1 MNILLLSSGG
11 GGGNILRSLKALFRR
26 DLLVTQ
32 KTDARYAERL
42 RRAITTKFL
51 DTNEFSLNDLPKEE
65 RLVIGA
71 GTTRRMGSMHN
82 PDLARKALDESQD
95 EVASLLSRHS
105 VVIVIGTGGKG
116 TGAGTIFPIA
126 QMARQQKKLV
136 IPIFVRPSFERHEV
150 EKRRYD
156 HALRVAEQFD
166 AAGIRLMEILNDRG
180 YRESAPEPQP
190 VVWERM
196 NLPIARGLRGL
207 LYVLWDLSQVD
218 PSDLSVLFAGHGRLR
233 MGFSELNPENGQE
246 PSDTQIAAAVHA
258 CWENPYAAF
267 DGVVGTS
274 LICIQGHWSN
284 VVDGKIKGQL
294 AALALRNGGDS
305 PYNPLHARAVHAPR
319 PWGVTTL
326 FAEYTGNHAPLEID
340 WSAERRTAVP
350 PNTRLD
356 SDDTVAE
363 IEEVMVKASNPLPAV
378 DVQPAATAPQP
389 SSPEP
394 ATAFSS
400 FWDFARA
407 VNRSDPA
414 ALKLASDGVEADMT
428 VDGRELRKL
437 LGTFWFRSVFP
448 RLSKQWQDR
457 MLSVLVDSAVV
468 ADHPIAIG
476 RRTVH
481 LREMTSDERQR
492 MLSDRDLPEAVR
504 VDLQF
509 VDAIA
514 RHWGDEALKRLTFTA
529 AAATPANVE
538 TSKLGALLQP
548 FRHG

>member
-1 MNILLLSSGG
+1 VNILLLSSGG

-65 RLVIGA
+65 RLVIGTA
-71 GTTRRMGSMHN
+71 TTRRMGSMHN
-82 PDLARKALDESQD
+82 PDLARKALDESRD
-95 EVASLLSRHS
+95 EVASLLNRHS

-116 TGAGTIFPIA
+116 TGAGTIFPLA
-126 QMARQQKKLV
+126 QMARQQKL
-136 IPIFVRPSFERHEV
+136 
-150 EKRRYD
+150 
-156 HALRVAEQFD
+156 LVAEQFD

-180 YRESAPEPQP
+180 YRDADPEPQP

-218 PSDLSVLFAGHGRLR
+218 PSDLSVLFAGQGRLR
-233 MGFSELNPENGQE
+233 MGFSELDPQNGEE
-246 PSDTQIAAAVHA
+246 PTDDQIRAAVQA
-258 CWENPYAAF
+258 CWQNPYAAF
-267 DGVVGTS
+267 DGTVGTS

-294 AALALRNGGDS
+294 AALAHRNGGDS
-305 PYNPLHARAVHAPR
+305 PYNPLHARAVHGPR

-350 PNTRLD
+350 QNTRFD
-356 SDDTVAE
+356 PDESITEVAE
-363 IEEVMVKASNPLPAV
+363 EPVMVKASDPSPAS
-378 DVQPAATAPQP
+378 DVQPPALPPPSTSQEAP
-389 SSPEP
+389 
-394 ATAFSS
+394 AFST

-414 ALKLASDGVEADMT
+414 ALKLASDRVKPDMAI
-428 VDGRELRKL
+428 DGRELRKL

-448 RLSKQWQDR
+448 RLSAQWQAC
-457 MLSVLVDSAVV
+457 MLNVLCDCAVV

-476 RRTVH
+476 RRTVR
-481 LREMTSDERQR
+481 LREMTADDRQR
-492 MLSDRDLPEAVR
+492 MLSDSSLPDAVR
-504 VDLQF
+504 ADLQL
-509 VDAIA
+509 VDAVA
-514 RHWGDEALKRLTFTA
+514 RHWGDEALKRLTFTPA
-529 AAATPANVE
+529 PAMPATAE

>member
-1 MNILLLSSGG
+1 MNILLLSTGG

-32 KTDARYAERL
+32 KTDVRYAERL

-71 GTTRRMGSMHN
+71 ATTRRIGSMHN
-82 PDLARKALDESQD
+82 PDTARKALEESRD

-156 HALRVAEQFD
+156 HALHVAEQFD

-180 YRESAPEPQP
+180 YRDTDPEPQP

-218 PSDLSVLFAGHGRLR
+218 PSDLSVLFAGQGRLR
-233 MGFSELNPENGQE
+233 MGFSELDPQNGQE
-246 PSDTQIAAAVHA
+246 PSDDQIRAAVQA
-258 CWENPYAAF
+258 CWQNPYAAF

-284 VVDGKIKGQL
+284 VVDGKIKAQL

-340 WSAERRTAVP
+340 WSAERRTAAP
-350 PNTRLD
+350 LNTRLEP
-356 SDDTVAE
+356 DDTTAE
-363 IEEVMVKASNPLPAV
+363 IAEEPVVVKASDSLPPV
-378 DVQPAATAPQP
+378 DVRPAAPTPPPINPVPAP
-389 SSPEP
+389 
-394 ATAFSS
+394 AFST

-407 VNRSDPA
+407 LNRSDPA
-414 ALKLASDGVEADMT
+414 ALKLASDGVEADVTM
-428 VDGRELRKL
+428 DGRELRKL

-448 RLSKQWQDR
+448 RLSPQWQDR
-457 MLSVLVDSAVV
+457 MLNVLADSAIV

-481 LREMTSDERQR
+481 LREMTAEDRQR
-492 MLSDRDLPEAVR
+492 MLSDPDLPDTVR
-504 VDLQF
+504 ADLQF

-514 RHWGDEALKRLTFTA
+514 RHWGDEAMKRLTFTA
-529 AAATPANVE
+529 AAPTAD
-538 TSKLGALLQP
+538 TSRLGALLQP